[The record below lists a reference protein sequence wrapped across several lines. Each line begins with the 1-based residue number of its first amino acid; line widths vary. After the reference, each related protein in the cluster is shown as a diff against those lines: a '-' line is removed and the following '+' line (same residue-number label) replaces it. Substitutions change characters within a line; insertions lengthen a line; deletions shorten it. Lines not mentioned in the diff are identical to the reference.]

1 MIRFWL
7 SEIREIALIFNE
19 KKLRKIMRL
28 RLDEIKYFSNSE
40 CERIVKLFEADD
52 LVGEATCKDWAIQVI
67 KKNTPWIYEKGEQ
80 K

>member
-7 SEIREIALIFNE
+7 SEIRQIALILNS
-19 KKLRKIMRL
+19 KKLGKIMRL
-28 RLDEIKYFSNSE
+28 RLDEIKYFSNAE

-52 LVGEATCKDWAIQVI
+52 LVGEGNCKDWAIEII